1 MTLFNENRKY
11 IEGQK
16 DFEKEITELKAKI
29 AELEETIE
37 TEKDKNTEEYKVLE
51 KKNAQ
56 LKEEREAIEN
66 HLKSVQIDYNTTKVN
81 LGTT

>member
-11 IEGQK
+11 LESQK
-16 DFEKEITELKAKI
+16 DFEKEITELKTKI
-29 AELEETIE
+29 AELEEIIE
-37 TEKDKNTEEYKVLE
+37 TEKDKNTEEYKMLE

-66 HLKSVQIDYNTTKVN
+66 HLKNVQIDYNTTKVN

>member
-11 IEGQK
+11 LEGQK
-16 DFEKEITELKAKI
+16 DFEKEITELKTKI

-37 TEKDKNTEEYKVLE
+37 SEKDKNTEEYKMLE

-56 LKEEREAIEN
+56 LKEER
-66 HLKSVQIDYNTTKVN
+66 
-81 LGTT
+81 